1 MSIHVEDWVTGRT
14 REGALIHGFVESLD
28 EIRGIASVYVVK
40 SDQEPLIGKKATV
53 RSIWLRTLP
62 DARLAGSALVP
73 DLIDLALATDDEAW
87 FLELSDGANSGKAA
101 AAQPVGP
108 EGWKAA
114 PINRLGKLTQ

>member
-1 MSIHVEDWVTGRT
+1 MSIHVEDWVAGRT
-14 REGALIHGFVESLD
+14 REGALIHGFVDSLD

-53 RSIWLRTLP
+53 RSNWLRPLS
-62 DARLAGSALVP
+62 DAQLAGSPLVP

-87 FLELSDGANSGKAA
+87 FLELSAGANTGKAPASKA
-101 AAQPVGP
+101 ADL

-114 PINRLGKLTQ
+114 PINRLGKLAQ